1 MNFKFPIFFLFIS
14 FFANAQNKTSVG
26 GVVVDAQTKEAL
38 EYVNVQF
45 SSGMMGVSTDQYG
58 RFLLETNLAVSNVK
72 ISFVGYETQIVN
84 IKTGEKNDLKIFL
97 RSSES
102 ILKELT
108 VRPEKYK
115 KKNNPAIDLVRE
127 VFQHKDQNK
136 KEGLP
141 FYQFDTHEKLRFEL
155 NGITEKYKKKW
166 YFRPFQYAFT
176 FCDTN
181 SVNQKVTFPFYFRE
195 RFLTSFYRQNPFAKK
210 NKLWAE
216 RQTAFEDDYNVDQ
229 DGISTYINN
238 MYSDIDI
245 YEPTIKLLDKQFVGP
260 LSGAATTFYHFYITD
275 TIKVD
280 NQRFASLY
288 FAPINKNDLAFMGTM
303 LVALDGSYAV
313 KSVDMGV
320 SKDININW
328 VSEIKIRQAF
338 DFQGDSTN
346 RRLLMKKDELIF
358 DLKIFKN
365 KEGRSLL
372 VTKKNNYQQFLIN
385 QPQADTLYQGKV
397 TELRDTGNIEK
408 TPIYWTTHR
417 SDSLSNKEIGI
428 EIMLDSLKKMR
439 LVKGLMALGNF
450 MGTGAANIGKFQVG
464 NLNSF
469 FRENDVEGYRFQLN
483 LRTHDRYFK
492 KYRLGAYAAYGLTD
506 KNWKYGGSATI
517 AFKGARPARFP
528 LNQLKISYENDLFLP
543 GQTTNIGQNIFNSV
557 QNEGTNRLLRNE
569 QTKIEYFK
577 EYKNNGI
584 LYSVNALHKSVTEA
598 GIVESNSQSTDN
610 QALTTEVGLW
620 VRYSPNAKFYQTRES
635 RQAIR
640 SKFPVFDFYYKASLK
655 GVLGGEYAYQR
666 ASLRINKVFY
676 VAPFGKS
683 NWMLEGG
690 QIFGQVSYQFLE
702 IHQANRSY
710 FFDNVGFNLMNYLE
724 FVSDRYAMLHIN
736 HDFEGILLNRI
747 PLLKKFRLREGVTF
761 KALYGTL
768 SEKNIP
774 SASNGLQPFPSD
786 ANKKPLTQS
795 LGETP
800 YMEASAGVGNIFGFL
815 RIDYIWRLT
824 HKNLPNVQKNGVK
837 LMFSVEF

>member
-1 MNFKFPIFFLFIS
+1 
-14 FFANAQNKTSVG
+14 
-26 GVVVDAQTKEAL
+26 
-38 EYVNVQF
+38 
-45 SSGMMGVSTDQYG
+45 
-58 RFLLETNLAVSNVK
+58 
-72 ISFVGYETQIVN
+72 
-84 IKTGEKNDLKIFL
+84 
-97 RSSES
+97 
-102 ILKELT
+102 
-108 VRPEKYK
+108 
-115 KKNNPAIDLVRE
+115 
-127 VFQHKDQNK
+127 
-136 KEGLP
+136 
-141 FYQFDTHEKLRFEL
+141 
-155 NGITEKYKKKW
+155 
-166 YFRPFQYAFT
+166 
-176 FCDTN
+176 
-181 SVNQKVTFPFYFRE
+181 
-195 RFLTSFYRQNPFAKK
+195 
-210 NKLWAE
+210 
-216 RQTAFEDDYNVDQ
+216 
-229 DGISTYINN
+229 

-313 KSVDMGV
+313 KSVDMSV

-328 VSEIKIRQAF
+328 VSEIKIKQSF

-346 RRLLMKKDELIF
+346 RRLLIKNDELIF

-372 VTKKNNYQQFLIN
+372 VTKKNSYQKFLLN
-385 QPQADTLYQGKV
+385 QPQDDTLYQGKV

-408 TPIYWTTHR
+408 TPQYWAAHR
-417 SDSLSNKEIGI
+417 TDSLSSKEVGI
-428 EIMLDSLKKMR
+428 KIMLDSLKKMR
-439 LVKGLMALGNF
+439 LVKNITAFSNF
-450 MGTGAANIGKFQVG
+450 MGTGVVNVGKLQLG
-464 NLNSF
+464 NLSSL
-469 FRENDVEGYRFQLN
+469 FRYNDVEGYRLQLN
-483 LRTHDRYFK
+483 LRTNDRYFK
-492 KYRLGAYAAYGLTD
+492 KYRLGAYAAYGFTD
-506 KNWKYGGSATI
+506 QNWKYGGSATF

-543 GQTTNIGQNIFNSV
+543 GQNSNIGQNILNSV

-584 LYSVNALHKSVTEA
+584 LYSLNALHKSVTEA
-598 GIVESNSQSTDN
+598 GIAEGNPQNADHQV
-610 QALTTEVGLW
+610 LTTEVGLW
-620 VRYSPNAKFYQTRES
+620 VRYAPNAKFYQTRES

-640 SKFPVFDFYYKASLK
+640 SKFPVFDFFYKASLK
-655 GVLGGEYAYQR
+655 GVLGGEFAYQR
-666 ASLRINKVFY
+666 ASLRVNKVFY

-683 NWMLEGG
+683 RWMLEGG

-710 FFDNVGFNLMNYLE
+710 FFDDSGFNLMNYLE

-736 HDFEGILLNRI
+736 HDFEGIFFNRI

-761 KALYGTL
+761 KALYGSL

-774 SASNGLQPFPSD
+774 SSSNGLQAFPSD
-786 ANKKPLTQS
+786 ANKQPLTQAI
-795 LGETP
+795 GQMP
-800 YMEASAGVGNIFGFL
+800 YMEASAGVGNLLGFL
-815 RIDYIWRLT
+815 RIEYIWRLT